1 MVYLDKIIGI
11 NQCDWV
17 PFNLKQAQDI
27 LVKEACAPS
36 SVICLSIVKEA
47 RIDINTLYKKKWK
60 E

>member
-1 MVYLDKIIGI
+1 MVYSDKIIGI

-17 PFNLKQAQDI
+17 SFNLKQAQDI

-47 RIDINTLYKKKWK
+47 RIDI
-60 E
+60 